1 MDIGLKTIERDTTI
15 QCRASIDV
23 ATVNEYAE
31 RMTEGVDFPPIVLFA
46 TNGKHWV
53 GDGWHR
59 LLAAEHIGALTIP
72 AEVRKGGR
80 VEALKHA
87 FGANAAHGRRRTNA
101 DKRRCVEIA
110 LREFPKLSSR
120 AIAEMCRVGHVFVAG
135 MMKDSGV
142 HGEHLTRTGAD
153 GKQYPAKRNQIQA
166 PISVGTIGDVVEAN
180 PARLSELLQARAS
193 LQAEHDAVPFNR
205 GIDSDR
211 YWIGVRIVLSE
222 LLVRLR
228 EPLQNQK
235 PPRKVLESIGEL
247 VQALEVVLGNYME
260 KQ

>member
-31 RMTEGVDFPPIVLFA
+31 RMTEGDDFPPIVLFA

-59 LLAAEHIGALTIP
+59 LWAAEHIGALTIP

-87 FGANAAHGRRRTNA
+87 LGANAAHGHRRTNA

-110 LREFPKLSSR
+110 LREFPKLSAREVAKLCGVADSFVGDQRRQVQSDCTSR
-120 AIAEMCRVGHVFVAG
+120 V
-135 MMKDSGV
+135 
-142 HGEHLTRTGAD
+142 TGAD
-153 GKQYPAKRNQIQA
+153 GKQYPAKRNQIRA

-180 PARLSELLQARAS
+180 PARLSELLRARAS

-228 EPLQNQK
+228 GPLPNQE
-235 PPRKVLESIGEL
+235 PPRGVLESISEL
-247 VQALEVVLGNYME
+247 VRALEIVLCNYME
-260 KQ
+260 KK